1 MQTVDLH
8 IHTYFSDGKFSP
20 EQILER
26 AEEMGL
32 RAIAFTD
39 HDNANAARHVQA
51 LAPGTAPSGIEII
64 PAVEFTTTWPG
75 LDVLPG
81 GSDVD
86 LLAYFVDLDCEEL
99 KTLERAEQQDI
110 GQRIAA
116 CCERLT
122 EAGYPLAMD
131 EVWAENRRF
140 PSLHS
145 LISVILQK
153 AYADAWDAG
162 VRLMFRAY
170 SKVHPCNLDIGS
182 VITTIHAAGGIAV
195 LAHPGAIDR
204 QGGMVGAGQ
213 VGELA
218 KLGLDGIEVYH
229 FRNDNA
235 ARQSLL
241 SLARQF
247 NLVVSGGSD
256 LHGWGNDFDR
266 LGTQPVTM
274 DTLEALRARRRQIA
288 DR

>member
-1 MQTVDLH
+1 MPLVDLH
-8 IHTYFSDGKFSP
+8 IHTWFSDGKFSP

-26 AEEMGL
+26 AGELGL

-39 HDNANAARHVQA
+39 HDNANAARHAQG
-51 LAPGTAPSGIEII
+51 LAPGTMSPGIEVI

-81 GSDVD
+81 GNDVD
-86 LLAYFVDLDCEEL
+86 LLAYFIDLDSEEL
-99 KTLERAEQQDI
+99 KTLERAEQLDI

-122 EAGYPLAMD
+122 EAGYPVAMD

-153 AYADAWDAG
+153 AYAGSWDSG
-162 VRLMFRAY
+162 VQLMFKAY
-170 SKVHPCNLDIGS
+170 NEVRPCSKDIGS

-204 QGGMVGAGQ
+204 QGGLVGAGQ

-218 KLGLDGIEVYH
+218 RLGLDGIEVYH
-229 FRNDNA
+229 FRNDDA
-235 ARQSLL
+235 ARQRLL
-241 SLARQF
+241 SLAHQF

-256 LHGWGNDFDR
+256 LHGWGNVFDR
-266 LGTQPVTM
+266 LGTQPLTM
-274 DTLEALRARRRQIA
+274 DMLEALRARQRQIA
-288 DR
+288 NR

>member
-1 MQTVDLH
+1 MPEIDLH

-26 AEEMGL
+26 AGELSL

-39 HDNANAARHVQA
+39 HDNANAARHVQG
-51 LAPGTAPSGIEII
+51 LAPGTAPPGIEVI

-75 LDVLPG
+75 LDVEPG
-81 GSDVD
+81 GSDID
-86 LLAYFVDLDCEEL
+86 LLAYFIDLDSEEL
-99 KTLERAEQQDI
+99 KTLERAEQLDI

-122 EAGYPLAMD
+122 EAGYPLTMD

-145 LISVILQK
+145 LISAILQK
-153 AYADAWDAG
+153 AYADSWDAG
-162 VRLMFRAY
+162 ARLMFKAY
-170 SKVHPCNLDIGS
+170 NEVRPCSLDIGS
-182 VITTIHAAGGIAV
+182 VITAIHAAGGVAV

-204 QGGMVGAGQ
+204 QGGLVGAGQ

-229 FRNDNA
+229 FRNDDA

-241 SLARQF
+241 DLARQF
-247 NLVVSGGSD
+247 DLVVSGGSD
-256 LHGWGNDFDR
+256 MHGWWQGRDR
-266 LGTQPVTM
+266 LGSQPVTIDM
-274 DTLEALRARRRQIA
+274 LETLRTRHQHIA